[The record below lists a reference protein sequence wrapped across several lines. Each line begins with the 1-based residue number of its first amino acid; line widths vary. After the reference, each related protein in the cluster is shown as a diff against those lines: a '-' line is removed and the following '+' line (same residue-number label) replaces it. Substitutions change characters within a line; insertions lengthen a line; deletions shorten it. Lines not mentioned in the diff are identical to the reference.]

1 MYRTKSVI
9 NSVAHGG
16 AKCTTDRHTR
26 TCNLQACPIDCKVT
40 AWTGYDACTKT
51 CGTTG
56 LKTKTRTVVTKAKYG
71 GIACPTF
78 SNTVSCN
85 RFECPID
92 CKVSAWSGYGACAA
106 SCNSPH
112 AHGTPLKFKTRTIT
126 TDSKHGGVKCPTL
139 RASAVCNDFAC
150 PIDCKLSTWSGFT
163 TCTKSCGTGTM
174 SRSKSVVTKVA
185 HGGAACTSDR
195 HTRTCNVQAC
205 PIDCKISGWSGS
217 STCTEK
223 CGGGITSKTR
233 SVINAAA
240 HGGVE
245 CATRTQ
251 KDNCNT
257 HPCPVDCVH
266 SWNSWSTCSLTCG
279 TGVQTRT
286 YDVDTAAVHGGDECP
301 TEMDRVCNTQKCPI
315 DCVVSKWNSYAAC
328 SATCGTGGIKVKT
341 RTVTTDQKYG
351 GKLCPTLSHSMTCSR
366 FACPIDCKYSAWS
379 AFSQCTKSCR
389 TGTQFRSRSVINQKA
404 HGGSDCADVDFQYK
418 SCNTYN
424 CPVDCKVSHWSGAST
439 CTEKCGGGVT
449 SKTRSVVTK
458 ASNGGNACPLMYAR
472 DTCNTHP
479 CAIDCEHRWGT
490 WSSCSKTCGTGI
502 RLMTFTVTRATAH
515 GGDECPTE
523 KDEVCNTFA
532 CPIDCKVSS
541 WGRLST
547 CTEKCGG
554 GVNSKTRSVIN
565 AAAHGGAGCPT
576 MHARDNCNTHPCPR
590 DCTHSWNSWSSC
602 TKSCGTGVQTR
613 TYDVRT
619 AAAHGGDECPTEMD
633 RVCNLNSCPRD
644 CIVSAWSAW
653 TTCSKTC
660 GTRGTTTRTRR
671 VTTDQ
676 QFGGKLC
683 PTLSAIT
690 SCNRFECPIDC
701 KLSTWSTYS
710 SCTKSCGTGTMY
722 RTKSVINSAAHGGA
736 DCTTDRHT
744 RTCNLQACPID
755 CKVSGWSGRSACT
768 ERCGGGV
775 NSKTRSVINT
785 QKYGGRSC
793 PSLKTA
799 VTCNSHPC
807 PIDCAHSWNSWT
819 SCSKSCGTG
828 VQSRTFDVDTDAA
841 HGGEE
846 CPTEMDRTCNVQHCP
861 IDGKV
866 TSWSNYGPCSKTC
879 GTGIKIKTRKIT
891 TDVKFGGQAPPALSF
906 SAVCNT
912 FRCPVDCKVSTYTAY
927 SSCTKTCGTAGT
939 RTRSRSVLTPAA
951 HGGVKCAGAVD
962 TVGCN
967 RFGCPVDCKL
977 SNWGAFSTCT
987 NSCGTGTKF
996 RSKSVITKVAHG
1008 GASCGADRHT
1018 TTCALKECCVKCFVS
1033 GWTAGYTACSEKCG
1047 GGVKSRTRSIIQNWA
1062 YCPEKAD
1069 FRCPTLTAP
1078 ASCNTHPCPI
1088 DCTHT
1093 WNAWSPCTKTCGTGV
1108 QTRTFDVDTATAHG
1122 GDECPTE
1129 MDRVCNSNS
1138 CPVDCVVSRWDRFQA
1153 CTKTCGT
1160 SGTKTKIRSVTTQA
1174 AFGGKICPTV
1184 ASTTSCN
1191 RFTCP
1196 VDCKLSAFT
1205 VWSACTKTCG
1215 TGTSYR
1221 KRSLITS
1228 NAHGGK
1234 KCDETHQYKTCAIKA
1249 CPIDCKMSGWNDH
1262 NVCKTTCTDEGS
1274 KKERHT
1280 KYRSVIT
1287 AAQHGGL
1294 ACGASSHVK
1303 DCREGADWC
1312 PIDCVMS
1319 AWNKWSG
1326 CSKSCGVGTE
1336 YRHRK
1341 YLIKSKYGGKECPA
1355 THTSEYQTCSIMTCS
1370 VDCTVSG
1377 WTAFDTCSATCGYG
1391 AGTKTKRRSVITQ
1404 TFRTGKACPALT
1416 ATKECNQFACPIDC
1430 EMSNWSSHE
1439 GCTEKCGGGVN
1450 FKYKSIV
1457 TAVAHGGKNCPTSR
1471 FLSPHKIDGWK
1482 FTKKY
1487 QRSGD
1492 DCNTHPCPI
1501 DCVHEFEP
1509 WTKCTASC
1517 GKGMKWRYVVILT
1530 EPMHGGDECPYSQ
1543 KETCNT
1549 HACPTPFP
1557 TSFPTASPTSY
1568 PTIPTTVP
1576 CISDHGVKKTA
1587 DKDCC
1592 VVTAT
1597 ESCSG
1602 ITQHKYQADQGM
1614 DGKKC
1619 KVDTM
1624 SPDKHAAYQKVTCND
1639 AVWTNLKTL
1648 KTHSTAAGRK
1658 SNWATR
1664 TDGLIE
1670 LTQSGSYYQK
1680 DKIGFYN
1687 SKYTCSNKNPWTGKR
1702 ADERAKSDQHSAE
1715 YTIQFEVEDKVAP
1728 VITCPADIE
1737 IEASFPFTQ
1746 VAPTCYDCFDG
1757 TRKATLVSNNVDVEK
1772 ATTGASF
1779 EYSNAKH
1786 TTTTIDSCKA
1796 NSVDDQI
1803 EYVKLDSH
1811 TATTLTGTVGY
1822 KPLHSGSWTMSSG
1835 VSVQCWHYTAGDKT
1849 WDSSPIL
1856 SKQDSGIGYS
1866 YGYGKGP
1873 SRTHSFT
1880 FTPARL
1886 DQKTHYVRCGIID
1899 RASSTCK
1906 FDTGNHCASNTAGSS
1921 TAHHYDN
1928 ADVQFTVGSSKSGY
1942 EVKWS
1947 CSDKMENTATC
1958 SQKVTVKDTL
1968 KPVIAL
1974 KLGSTTIHVGGA
1986 ADTGLKAGGHGH
1998 ISKSNFANPAGIKF
2012 MEQVAGVNAWA
2023 LAGVAAAVAGVAI
2036 LAFGGRKSELEVLI

>member
-1 MYRTKSVI
+1 LS
-9 NSVAHGG
+9 
-16 AKCTTDRHTR
+16 
-26 TCNLQACPIDCKVT
+26 
-40 AWTGYDACTKT
+40 
-51 CGTTG
+51 
-56 LKTKTRTVVTKAKYG
+56 
-71 GIACPTF
+71 F
-78 SNTVSCN
+78 
-85 RFECPID
+85 
-92 CKVSAWSGYGACAA
+92 
-106 SCNSPH
+106 
-112 AHGTPLKFKTRTIT
+112 
-126 TDSKHGGVKCPTL
+126 
-139 RASAVCNDFAC
+139 SAVCN
-150 PIDCKLSTWSGFT
+150 T
-163 TCTKSCGTGTM
+163 
-174 SRSKSVVTKVA
+174 
-185 HGGAACTSDR
+185 
-195 HTRTCNVQAC
+195 
-205 PIDCKISGWSGS
+205 
-217 STCTEK
+217 
-223 CGGGITSKTR
+223 
-233 SVINAAA
+233 
-240 HGGVE
+240 
-245 CATRTQ
+245 
-251 KDNCNT
+251 
-257 HPCPVDCVH
+257 
-266 SWNSWSTCSLTCG
+266 
-279 TGVQTRT
+279 
-286 YDVDTAAVHGGDECP
+286 
-301 TEMDRVCNTQKCPI
+301 
-315 DCVVSKWNSYAAC
+315 
-328 SATCGTGGIKVKT
+328 
-341 RTVTTDQKYG
+341 
-351 GKLCPTLSHSMTCSR
+351 
-366 FACPIDCKYSAWS
+366 
-379 AFSQCTKSCR
+379 
-389 TGTQFRSRSVINQKA
+389 FR
-404 HGGSDCADVDFQYK
+404 
-418 SCNTYN
+418 
-424 CPVDCKVSHWSGAST
+424 
-439 CTEKCGGGVT
+439 
-449 SKTRSVVTK
+449 
-458 ASNGGNACPLMYAR
+458 
-472 DTCNTHP
+472 
-479 CAIDCEHRWGT
+479 
-490 WSSCSKTCGTGI
+490 
-502 RLMTFTVTRATAH
+502 
-515 GGDECPTE
+515 
-523 KDEVCNTFA
+523 

-541 WGRLST
+541 W
-547 CTEKCGG
+547 
-554 GVNSKTRSVIN
+554 
-565 AAAHGGAGCPT
+565 
-576 MHARDNCNTHPCPR
+576 
-590 DCTHSWNSWSSC
+590 
-602 TKSCGTGVQTR
+602 
-613 TYDVRT
+613 
-619 AAAHGGDECPTEMD
+619 
-633 RVCNLNSCPRD
+633 
-644 CIVSAWSAW
+644 
-653 TTCSKTC
+653 
-660 GTRGTTTRTRR
+660 
-671 VTTDQ
+671 
-676 QFGGKLC
+676 
-683 PTLSAIT
+683 
-690 SCNRFECPIDC
+690 
-701 KLSTWSTYS
+701 
-710 SCTKSCGTGTMY
+710 
-722 RTKSVINSAAHGGA
+722 
-736 DCTTDRHT
+736 
-744 RTCNLQACPID
+744 
-755 CKVSGWSGRSACT
+755 SGHNACT
-768 ERCGGGV
+768 ERCGGGIQ
-775 NSKTRSVINT
+775 SKTRSVINT
-785 QKYGGRSC
+785 QNHFGSSC
-793 PSLKTA
+793 PSLKS
-799 VTCNSHPC
+799 VQLCNTHPC
-807 PIDCAHSWNSWT
+807 PIDCVHSWNSWT

-828 VQSRTFDVDTDAA
+828 VQSRTFDVDRDAA

-846 CPTEMDRTCNVQHCP
+846 CPTEMDRTCNKQKCP
-861 IDGKV
+861 IDSKF
-866 TSWSNYGPCSKTC
+866 SKWSNYGPCSKTC
-879 GTGIKIKTRKIT
+879 GTGIKIKTRSVV
-891 TDVKFGGQAPPALSF
+891 TDPKFGGVATPALSF

-912 FRCPVDCKVSTYTAY
+912 FRCPIDCKVSTYTAY

-939 RTRSRSVLTPAA
+939 KTRSRSVLTPAA
-951 HGGVKCAGAVD
+951 HGGVECAGAVD

-1093 WNAWSPCTKTCGTGV
+1093 WNAWSTCTKTCGTGV

-1391 AGTKTKRRSVITQ
+1391 AGTKTKTRSVITQ

-1471 FLSPHKIDGWK
+1471 FLSPHKRDGWK
-1482 FTKKY
+1482 FTEKY

-1509 WTKCTASC
+1509 WTKCTVSC

-1557 TSFPTASPTSY
+1557 TAFPTSFPTSY

-1624 SPDKHAAYQKVTCND
+1624 SPDKHPAYQKVTCND

-1796 NSVDDQI
+1796 NSIDDQI

-1835 VSVQCWHYTAGDKT
+1835 VSVQCWHYTAGDET

-1856 SKQDSGIGYS
+1856 SNQDSGIGYS